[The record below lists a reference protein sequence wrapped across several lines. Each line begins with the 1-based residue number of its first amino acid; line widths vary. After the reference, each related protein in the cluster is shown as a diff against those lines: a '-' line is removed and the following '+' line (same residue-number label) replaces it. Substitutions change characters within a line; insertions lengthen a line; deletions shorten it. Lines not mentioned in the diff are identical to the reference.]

1 MPVIS
6 VLDPSVSELIA
17 AGEVIERP
25 ASVIKELIE
34 NSIDA
39 GARHITVEIKN
50 GGTTFM
56 RIVDDGCGMAKED
69 VPTAFLRHATSKIA
83 EKADLDT
90 ILTLGFRGEALA
102 SVAAVSRVTVMT
114 KRREDEYGTRYEIAG
129 ADSSDAED
137 CGCPDGTSIVIKD
150 LFFNVPARRKFMKRD
165 TAEANAVSQII
176 QKIAI
181 SHPEIAFKFLKDN
194 KLEFH
199 SDGSGQM
206 LAAIHAV
213 YGRDFARD
221 LIPVDHEQDGIHVHG
236 YTVKPLYSKSNR
248 AFQNFFVN
256 SRYVRSK
263 ACSVAL
269 ESAYEN
275 MVMTGKFP
283 ACVLMLDMAPDTLD
297 VNIHPAKAEVRFSD
311 EKKVTNA
318 IYFALKNAMLGAG
331 LIYEFQM
338 PKKDWFAGAP
348 QPVYE
353 QKPLVPDPAPADSH
367 AEAAVTP
374 AVPAPEQ
381 ITASALTEQ
390 VSETPAATEK
400 PMLDASAMPFGLPED
415 VQRVPAAK
423 PAPAPAEEAAAPA
436 SFAQSTPPVTAI
448 RSGDFIDVDAQD
460 DTEEFPPEEIPHTP
474 AFPEPKRPAYT
485 PPPVQAVPPVQ
496 AGYHP
501 SATPGVQE
509 LKTEE
514 FPDVK
519 VIGELFENYI
529 LAQSGETFIIIDK
542 HAAHERVIFERL
554 RRDNCKQYQQMLL
567 APCRVLLTL
576 DEFSAMEDNA
586 QLLERLGFTVDFSQ
600 KPYVT
605 TTAAPIFFDGL
616 DMDEI
621 VQEIAHN
628 LFLGK
633 INPQAHILDDM
644 LHEMACKSAIR
655 AGDKNTI
662 EELQALTERVC
673 GDESIRHCP
682 HGRPVMFTM
691 SKYNL
696 ERQFRRRV

>member
-34 NSIDA
+34 NAIDA
-39 GARHITVEIKN
+39 GAKHILVEIKC

-56 RIVDDGCGMAKED
+56 RITDDGCGMARED
-69 VPTAFLRHATSKIA
+69 VPTAFLRHATSKINV
-83 EKADLDT
+83 KADLDT
-90 ILTLGFRGEALA
+90 IMTLGFRGEALA
-102 SVAAVSRVTVMT
+102 SIAAVARVTVMT
-114 KRREDEYGTRYEIAG
+114 KRPEDEYGTKYEIAG
-129 ADSSDAED
+129 MDTTPPED
-137 CGCPDGTSIVIKD
+137 CGCPDGTTLIIKD

-165 TAEANAVSQII
+165 AAEGNAVFQIL

-181 SHPEIAFKFLKDN
+181 SHPETAFKFIRDN

-199 SDGSGQM
+199 SDGNGE
-206 LAAIHAV
+206 LLTAIHAV

-221 LIPVDHEQDGIHVHG
+221 LIPVDHTQDGIRVHG

-248 AFQNFFVN
+248 SFQNFFVN

-283 ACVLMLDMAPDTLD
+283 ACVLLLEMPPDTLD

-331 LIYEFQM
+331 LIYDFQM
-338 PKKDWFAGAP
+338 PKKDWSAGAP
-348 QPVYE
+348 EPVYE
-353 QKPLVPDPAPADSH
+353 QKPLVEEAPKPAPVISEPVPAAPEPVPAIPEPAPA
-367 AEAAVTP
+367 APQPVEEKKPLEP
-374 AVPAPEQ
+374 A
-381 ITASALTEQ
+381 S
-390 VSETPAATEK
+390 
-400 PMLDASAMPFGLPED
+400 MPFGLPKE
-415 VQRVPAAK
+415 AALSIPHVTPPK
-423 PAPAPAEEAAAPA
+423 PAVFASSAPPKVAIDEGKLLDIDAE
-436 SFAQSTPPVTAI
+436 
-448 RSGDFIDVDAQD
+448 D
-460 DTEEFPPEEIPHTP
+460 DTEEFPEE
-474 AFPEPKRPAYT
+474 EPRPYT

-496 AGYHP
+496 PGYHP
-501 SATPGVQE
+501 SATPGVGT
-509 LKTEE
+509 LDTEE
-514 FPDVK
+514 FPDVR
-519 VIGELFENYI
+519 VIGELFSNYI

-554 RRDNCKQYQQMLL
+554 RHDNCKQYQQMLL
-567 APCRVLLTL
+567 EPCRVLLSL
-576 DEFSAMEDNA
+576 DEFTAMEENA
-586 QLLERLGFTVDFSQ
+586 ALLDRLGFAMDFSQ
-600 KPYVT
+600 RPYVL
-605 TTAAPIFFDGL
+605 TTAAPIFFEGL
-616 DMDEI
+616 NLDEL

-628 LFLGK
+628 LLLGK

-655 AGDKNTI
+655 ANDKNSI
-662 EELQALTERVC
+662 EELQALAERVC

-691 SKYNL
+691 TKYNL

>member
-39 GARHITVEIKN
+39 GARHITVEIKC

-56 RIVDDGCGMAKED
+56 RIVDDGCGMARED

-102 SVAAVSRVTVMT
+102 SVAAVARVTVMT

-129 ADSSDAED
+129 TQSSEPEE
-137 CGCPDGTSIVIKD
+137 CGCPDGTTILIKD
-150 LFFNVPARRKFMKRD
+150 LFFNVPARRKFLKRD
-165 TAEANAVSQII
+165 TAEGNAIAQIV

-181 SHPEIAFKFLKDN
+181 SHPEIAFRFIKDN
-194 KLEFH
+194 KPDFH
-199 SDGSGQM
+199 SDGSGE
-206 LAAIHAV
+206 LLSAIHAV

-236 YTVKPLYSKSNR
+236 YAIKPLYAKSNR
-248 AFQNFFVN
+248 SFQNFFVN
-256 SRYVRSK
+256 TRYVRSK

-275 MVMTGKFP
+275 LVMTGKFP

-311 EKKVTNA
+311 EKKVSAA

-331 LIYEFQM
+331 LIYEFQI
-338 PKKDWFAGAP
+338 PRKDWYGDAP

-353 QKPLVPDPAPADSH
+353 QKPLLPDPAP
-367 AEAAVTP
+367 TP
-374 AVPAPEQ
+374 AEETSATVSQPALEQKPAP
-381 ITASALTEQ
+381 AK
-390 VSETPAATEK
+390 SETPVFTQPSVRK
-400 PMLDASAMPFGLPED
+400 PEREPLDAGAMPFGLP
-415 VQRVPAAK
+415 VGSHTA
-423 PAPAPAEEAAAPA
+423 A
-436 SFAQSTPPVTAI
+436 SFAESTPPKTAI
-448 RSGDFIDVDAQD
+448 STGDLIGIDAQD
-460 DTEEFPPEEIPHTP
+460 DTEEFPEEP
-474 AFPEPKRPAYT
+474 AKISAPVSYVPPAVPPRPAPVTT
-485 PPPVQAVPPVQ
+485 PDPVQGVPPVQ
-496 AGYHP
+496 PGYHP
-501 SATPGVQE
+501 SATPGVGE

-519 VIGELFENYI
+519 VIGELFSNYI

-554 RRDNCKQYQQMLL
+554 RHDNCKQYQQMLL
-567 APCRVLLTL
+567 EPCRVLLTL
-576 DEFSAMEDNA
+576 DEFSAMEENEA
-586 QLLERLGFTVDFSQ
+586 LLDRLGFTVDLSQ
-600 KPYVT
+600 KPYAV

-628 LFLGK
+628 LVLGK

-655 AGDKNTI
+655 ANDRNSI

-691 SKYNL
+691 TKYNL

>member
-1 MPVIS
+1 MSVIS

-34 NSIDA
+34 NAIDA
-39 GARHITVEIKN
+39 QAKHIIVEIKC

-56 RIVDDGCGMAKED
+56 RITDDGCGMARED
-69 VPTAFLRHATSKIA
+69 VPTAFLRHATSKIND
-83 EKADLDT
+83 KADLDT
-90 ILTLGFRGEALA
+90 IMTLGFRGEALA
-102 SVAAVSRVTVMT
+102 SVAAVARVTVMT
-114 KRREDEYGTRYEIAG
+114 KRPEDEYGTKYEIAG
-129 ADSSDAED
+129 MDTVPPED
-137 CGCPDGTSIVIKD
+137 CGCPDGTTLIIKD

-165 TAEANAVSQII
+165 AAEGNAVFQII

-181 SHPEIAFKFLKDN
+181 SHPETAFKFIRDN

-199 SDGSGQM
+199 SDGNGE
-206 LAAIHAV
+206 LLTAIHAV

-221 LIPVDHEQDGIHVHG
+221 LIPVDHTQDGIRVHG
-236 YTVKPLYSKSNR
+236 YTVKPLYSRNNR
-248 AFQNFFVN
+248 SFQNFFVN

-283 ACVLMLDMAPDTLD
+283 ACVLLLEMPPDTLD

-311 EKKVTNA
+311 EKKVTDA

-331 LIYEFQM
+331 LIYDFQM
-338 PKKDWFAGAP
+338 PKTDWHAGAP

-353 QKPLVPDPAPADSH
+353 QKPLIEEAPK
-367 AEAAVTP
+367 P
-374 AVPAPEQ
+374 VPAPEP
-381 ITASALTEQ
+381 
-390 VSETPAATEK
+390 VPVPETKPEPVKPEDPAPEPVKPEDPAPEPEK
-400 PMLDASAMPFGLPED
+400 KPLDPQNMPFGLPAD
-415 VQRVPAAK
+415 VTPSIPRVTPPK
-423 PAPAPAEEAAAPA
+423 PAVFAA
-436 SFAQSTPPVTAI
+436 STPPKIAI
-448 RSGDFIDVDAQD
+448 DDGKLLDIDAEE
-460 DTEEFPPEEIPHTP
+460 DTEEFPEEAP
-474 AFPEPKRPAYT
+474 APRPYT
-485 PPPVQAVPPVQ
+485 PPPVQAVPPAQ
-496 AGYHP
+496 PGYHP
-501 SATPGVQE
+501 SATPGVQT
-509 LKTEE
+509 LDMEE
-514 FPDVK
+514 FPDVR
-519 VIGELFENYI
+519 VIGELFSNYI

-554 RRDNCKQYQQMLL
+554 RKENCKQYQQMLL
-567 APCRVLLTL
+567 EPCRVLLSL
-576 DEFSAMEDNA
+576 DEFTVMEENA
-586 QLLERLGFTVDFSQ
+586 ALLDRLGFAVDFSQ
-600 KPYVT
+600 KPYVL
-605 TTAAPIFFDGL
+605 TTAAPIFFEGL
-616 DMDEI
+616 NLDEL

-655 AGDKNTI
+655 ANDKNSV
-662 EELQALTERVC
+662 EELQALAERVC

-691 SKYNL
+691 TKYNL

>member
-1 MPVIS
+1 MSVIS

-39 GARHITVEIKN
+39 HAKHITVEIKN

-56 RIVDDGCGMAKED
+56 RITDDGCGMARED

-83 EKADLDT
+83 EKDDLDT

-102 SVAAVSRVTVMT
+102 SIAAVARVTVMT
-114 KRREDEYGTRYEIAG
+114 KRPEDEYGTKYEIAG
-129 ADSSDAED
+129 MDTVPPED
-137 CGCPDGTSIVIKD
+137 CGCPDGTTLIIKD

-165 TAEANAVSQII
+165 AAEGNAVSQIL

-181 SHPEIAFKFLKDN
+181 SHPETAFKFIRDN

-199 SDGSGQM
+199 SDGNGE
-206 LAAIHAV
+206 LLTAIHAV

-221 LIPVDHEQDGIHVHG
+221 LLPVDHTQDGIRVHG

-248 AFQNFFVN
+248 SFQNFFVN

-283 ACVLMLDMAPDTLD
+283 ACVLLLEMPPDTLD

-311 EKKVTNA
+311 EKTVTNA

-331 LIYEFQM
+331 LIYDFQM
-338 PKKDWFAGAP
+338 PKTEWRAAP
-348 QPVYE
+348 PEPVFE
-353 QKPLVPDPAPADSH
+353 QKPLVEETPAPAP
-367 AEAAVTP
+367 EP
-374 AVPAPEQ
+374 EKEPEKVPMD
-381 ITASALTEQ
+381 TAS
-390 VSETPAATEK
+390 
-400 PMLDASAMPFGLPED
+400 MPFGLPED
-415 VQRVPAAK
+415 VKPSIPRVTPPK
-423 PAPAPAEEAAAPA
+423 PAVFAQPPAVVEEQCIDIDAQDDLEEFPEEPPAPQPVMPQ
-436 SFAQSTPPVTAI
+436 SFPTPPSTPPV
-448 RSGDFIDVDAQD
+448 
-460 DTEEFPPEEIPHTP
+460 PELAP
-474 AFPEPKRPAYT
+474 
-485 PPPVQAVPPVQ
+485 
-496 AGYHP
+496 
-501 SATPGVQE
+501 
-509 LKTEE
+509 EE

-519 VIGELFENYI
+519 VIGELFSNYI
-529 LAQSGETFIIIDK
+529 LAQSGNTFIIIDK

-567 APCRVLLTL
+567 EPCRVLLSL
-576 DEFSAMEDNA
+576 DEFSAMEENA
-586 QLLERLGFTVDFSQ
+586 ALLDRLGFAVDFSQ
-600 KPYVT
+600 KPYVL
-605 TTAAPIFFDGL
+605 TTAAPVFFEGL
-616 DMDEI
+616 NRDEL

-633 INPQAHILDDM
+633 VNPQSHILDDM

-655 AGDKNTI
+655 ANDKNSI
-662 EELQALTERVC
+662 AELQALADRVC
-673 GDESIRHCP
+673 ADENIRHCP

-691 SKYNL
+691 TKYNL